1 MPKGII
7 LLGPSGS
14 GKTTLGKLVAGRL
27 GVAFLD
33 IDDYIWRKD
42 TAIPYTVMYSRA
54 EKIKRLMDAVEKS
67 GEFVMAGSMNSFHEH
82 FDPFFLLA
90 VYLTADENLR
100 VNRVHDRELAEFGKR
115 ILPGGDMFEAHQA
128 FLRDSAGYDHGTA
141 SCSSE
146 QHELWISQLT
156 CPILR
161 LDGGEDLEKM
171 QKESLRH
178 IRICRNKKV
187 VS

>member
-14 GKTTLGKLVAGRL
+14 GKTTLGKFVAGRL

-54 EKIKRLMDAVEKS
+54 EKIKRLMDTVEKS

-90 VYLTADENLR
+90 VYLTAEENLR
-100 VNRVHDRELAEFGKR
+100 VNRVHDRELAEFGNR

-128 FLRDSAGYDHGTA
+128 FLKDSAGYDHGAA

-146 QHELWISQLT
+146 QHELWLSQLK

-161 LDGGEDLEKM
+161 LDGGADLGKNAE
-171 QKESLRH
+171 
-178 IRICRNKKV
+178 RIIAAYKNMPQ
-187 VS
+187 